1 MKKIFICLILAFFA
15 FVEAPFAS
23 GPYYVNFSFTVQ
35 PTTEFWVSGNPPPLI
50 IDSMLPGDPS
60 AEVSDENTTWSFS
73 SNEWTGYKKVIGKI
87 DQSMPDHTYL
97 KVNLE
102 SYEAKSSGDVS
113 LTTDPQSL
121 VTDIEF
127 PEEEAI
133 ITYKF
138 GASPAA
144 GTLSGT
150 RTVTFTV
157 ADM

>member
-1 MKKIFICLILAFFA
+1 MKKMLLCLLLAFFA
-15 FVEAPFAS
+15 FGKESFAGPF
-23 GPYYVNFSFTVQ
+23 YYVDVFYEIKPV
-35 PTTEFWVSGNPPPLI
+35 TEFWVSGNPPPLI

-73 SNEWTGYKKVIGKI
+73 SNEWTGYKKVTGKI

-102 SYEAKSSGDVS
+102 SYGGKSSGDVA
-113 LTTDPQSL
+113 LTTDPQNL
-121 VTDIEF
+121 VTNIEF
-127 PEEEAI
+127 IEEDCI

-150 RTVTFTV
+150 RIVTCTV

>member
-1 MKKIFICLILAFFA
+1 MKKMILCLLLAFFA
-15 FVEAPFAS
+15 FGKESFAS
-23 GPYYVNFSFTVQ
+23 FYYVDVSYEIKPV
-35 PTTEFWVSGNPPPLI
+35 TEFWVSGNPQPLI
-50 IDSMLPGDPS
+50 LDSMLPGEPS
-60 AEVSDENTTWSFS
+60 AEVSDNTTTWTFS
-73 SNEWTGYKKVIGKI
+73 SNDWNGYKKVTGKI
-87 DQSMPDHTYL
+87 DQSMPNHTYL

-102 SYEAKSSGDVS
+102 SYEGQSSGDVS

-144 GTLSGT
+144 GVVSGI

-157 ADM
+157 TDM

>member
-1 MKKIFICLILAFFA
+1 MKKMLLCLLLAFFP
-15 FVEAPFAS
+15 FVEESFAGPF
-23 GPYYVNFSFTVQ
+23 YYVDVSYQIKPV
-35 PTTEFWVSGNPPPLI
+35 TELWVSGNPQTLI
-50 IDSMLPGDPS
+50 IDSMLPGEPS
-60 AEVSDENTTWSFS
+60 AEVLDNTTTWTFS
-73 SNEWTGYKKVIGKI
+73 SNDWNGYKKVTGKI
-87 DQSMPDHTYL
+87 DQSMPNHTYL

-102 SYEAKSSGDVS
+102 SYEGQSSGDVS

-157 ADM
+157 TDM